1 MKGFRGLGV
10 SAALCLITSLLLLGC
25 GKPQQCQCELTEG
38 WHGYE
43 VDGPNW
49 LRWSAGRG
57 KVKVSLVKAATATM
71 TGAIISMHGA
81 DQVDILVNGEKVR
94 TWDLTRDKWEVKSFE
109 PLQLALKKGD
119 NLVEF
124 VSQKG
129 PVTTPTDP
137 RPLAIAIKNLG
148 LTVGNAA
155 CELKR

>member
-1 MKGFRGLGV
+1 M
-10 SAALCLITSLLLLGC
+10 SSLLLLGC
-25 GKPQQCQCELTEG
+25 EKSQPCQYELTEG
-38 WHGYE
+38 WHEYEYE
-43 VDGPNW
+43 VEGPNW

-81 DQVDILVNGEKVR
+81 DQVDILVNGKRV
-94 TWDLTRDKWEVKSFE
+94 TTLNLTRDKFEFKSLE

-124 VSQKG
+124 MSQKG
-129 PVTTPTDP
+129 PVTAPPDP
-137 RPLAIAIKNLG
+137 RPLAMAIKNLR